1 MEGMRAE
8 RKWMSTELSERDKD
22 TDMQEGRARTRW
34 SRYNRE
40 YKRCMSGRVVKE

>member
-22 TDMQEGRARTRW
+22 TDMQERRARTRW

-40 YKRCMSGRVVKE
+40 YKRCMSGRVVKG